1 MAGKERDMATTAP
14 AELVLVR
21 HGESVGN
28 IAAAAAGK
36 EGLARL
42 DLDYRDPDT
51 PLSDNGV
58 AQAKALG
65 EHLAQLPEDQR
76 PEVVLGSPY
85 VRAASTMEL
94 ALQHLPDAPRPVHDE
109 RLRERDLGLFDG
121 MTGHGI
127 REKYPE
133 EADRRAS
140 MGKFYY
146 RPPGG
151 ESWTDVVL
159 RIRSL
164 LTDVRAE
171 HAGRRVWVFSHQA
184 VIMAFRYLLESLTEE
199 ELLRIDGETPLGNCS
214 RTHYRPTDR
223 RPSRARLVRRRRPPR
238 GLRGRADPRG
248 VAGPRRRRGAGRAQC
263 LTRRPDEPPVVTP
276 PLLRDWPLP
285 DPDGSKDAKGR
296 LLVVGGSD
304 RTPGAVLLAAEAALR
319 VGAGKVQVATTAS
332 TAAHLAT
339 AVPEAFVV
347 GLDTDGGEIATSAAG
362 QLLELRRRRGC
373 RARRPRPR

>member
-28 IAAAAAGK
+28 LAAAAAGK

-42 DLDYRDPDT
+42 ELDYRDPDT
-51 PLSDNGV
+51 PLSDNGI

-65 EHLAQLPEDQR
+65 EHLAQLPEDER
-76 PEVVLGSPY
+76 PQVVLGSPY
-85 VRAASTMEL
+85 VRAATTMEL
-94 ALQHLPDAPRPVHDE
+94 ALEHLPDAPRPVHDE

-121 MTGHGI
+121 MTGQGI

-199 ELLRIDGETPLGNCS
+199 ELLRIDGDTPLGNCS
-214 RTHYRPTDR
+214 RTHYRPTGDGR
-223 RPSRARLVRRRRPPR
+223 LELISYGDVDHLEESEAEPTHEESRAH
-238 GLRGRADPRG
+238 AD
-248 VAGPRRRRGAGRAQC
+248 ASAQ
-263 LTRRPDEPPVVTP
+263 DE
-276 PLLRDWPLP
+276 R
-285 DPDGSKDAKGR
+285 
-296 LLVVGGSD
+296 
-304 RTPGAVLLAAEAALR
+304 
-319 VGAGKVQVATTAS
+319 
-332 TAAHLAT
+332 
-339 AVPEAFVV
+339 
-347 GLDTDGGEIATSAAG
+347 SA
-362 QLLELRRRRGC
+362 
-373 RARRPRPR
+373 